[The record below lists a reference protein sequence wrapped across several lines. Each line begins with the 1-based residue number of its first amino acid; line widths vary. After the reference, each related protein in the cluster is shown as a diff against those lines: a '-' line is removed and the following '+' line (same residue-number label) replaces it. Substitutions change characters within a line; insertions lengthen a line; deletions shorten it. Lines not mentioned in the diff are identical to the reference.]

1 MRYRGWS
8 WRSVRREQWLVGLL
22 LGTMLIL
29 LLGVC
34 DSAGHHRL
42 ASTAPAASSTLP
54 AVPGTGLG
62 DRPRAADPVEG
73 GCHGG
78 SRSVEEHTANKP
90 DGGGDRVA
98 DTESES
104 KHSGTREAGS
114 SAPRAE
120 AAALTRPTPRSL
132 SCVDRR

>member
-1 MRYRGWS
+1 M
-8 WRSVRREQWLVGLL
+8 RREQWLVGLL
-22 LGTMLIL
+22 LGAMLIL

-42 ASTAPAASSTLP
+42 TSTTSAAESVLPAA
-54 AVPGTGLG
+54 PGTGLA
-62 DRPRAADPVEG
+62 DQPRATDPVDG
-73 GCHGG
+73 DCHGG

-98 DTESES
+98 DTEVGS
-104 KHSGTREAGS
+104 KSSPGGEARLR
-114 SAPRAE
+114 APQAV
-120 AAALTRPTPRSL
+120 ADVLTRANPRGL